1 MCITYCLHPHSGWF
15 FVSRLSGAQQAK
27 AHKRKGALQAPRDH
41 MFGLFATGYR
51 NRAEDILAPAVDLQH
66 DGTPLAALARH
77 YL

>member
-1 MCITYCLHPHSGWF
+1 MYPPAPFLPFPLPT
-15 FVSRLSGAQQAK
+15 
-27 AHKRKGALQAPRDH
+27 RKPVKKKGGLEAPRDH

-51 NRAEDILAPAVDLQH
+51 NRAEDILAPTVDLQH